1 MEAEVS
7 PVLRLLAFGALLPLV
22 SACATAQTPTASA
35 APPVAYGAWTSNDY
49 RYRIAPG
56 DELSLRFVVN
66 PDLNAQ
72 VVVGPD
78 GTAAA
83 PLVPPIKVDGLT
95 IDQANA
101 VLTRAY
107 APVLRHPEVQT
118 LIANY
123 GSAQIY
129 VGGQVKTPGVHP
141 IKGQLTIAQAVMT
154 AGGFEDT
161 AKTGKVAIIRQ
172 RPGDQ
177 QVLMQ
182 VVDVKSVLHQ
192 GVDKTALAI
201 LPGDLIFVPRSN
213 IAEADRFV
221 RLYVTGLL
229 PVSIGYNLG
238 GVRY

>member
-1 MEAEVS
+1 VS

-22 SACATAQTPTASA
+22 SACATAQPP
-35 APPVAYGAWTSNDY
+35 APGPVAYGAWTGNDY

-66 PDLNAQ
+66 PDMNAQ

-78 GTAAA
+78 GMAAV
-83 PLVPPIKVDGLT
+83 PLIPPVKVEGLT
-95 IDQANA
+95 VDQANE
-101 VLTRAY
+101 VLTRAFT
-107 APVLRHPEVQT
+107 PVLRHPEMQT

-172 RPGDQ
+172 RPGDP

-182 VVDVKSVLHQ
+182 LVDVKAVLHQ
-192 GVDKTALAI
+192 GVDKTAPAI

-221 RLYVTGLL
+221 RQYITGLL
-229 PVSIGYNLG
+229 PVSFGYNLG
-238 GVRY
+238 NVRY